1 MKRSASIFLND
12 WLINPNR
19 KPLVMRGAR
28 QVGKTWLIRDLAAS
42 KSRTLI
48 ELNLEKRP
56 ELAEHF
62 SSNDPRQI
70 VADLEADLGLAIHP
84 DTSILFLDEIQAVP
98 ALLAK
103 LRWFREEM
111 PELPVV
117 AAGSL
122 LDFTLAEHDFSMP
135 VGRIMYCHIEPLSF
149 FEFLNASGNEKLYK
163 ALSIAGETGTLSPR
177 LHERSL
183 ELFSEYCITGGL
195 PEIVAEWLEHRDDN
209 RRLQLQRDLIATY
222 RDDFN
227 KYRNR
232 IATDL
237 LHRVMDAIPKQL
249 GNRFVYNHVDTDAS
263 HRNLKQAVEMLT
275 LARVCHRIEHTAA
288 NGLPLG
294 AESNPRLFK
303 MMMVD
308 IGISTVQLGLSRLEF
323 RNLNQVVWANKG
335 GLAEQFVGQHLRCL
349 FNPWEEPRLFYWQR
363 TGGRL
368 GELDFIIQHGPL
380 VIPIEVKAGSSG
392 SMKSLHAFMQN
403 KQLPLAVR
411 LDTNPPSVQDM
422 DVRTTTGDPVR
433 YRLLSLP
440 LYMTETLP
448 TAIDRSLSL

>member
-1 MKRSASIFLND
+1 MNRSVSTFLND
-12 WLINPNR
+12 WLVNPNR

-28 QVGKTWLIRDLAAS
+28 QVGKTWLIRELAKS
-42 KSRTLI
+42 QSRTLI
-48 ELNLEKRP
+48 EVNLEKRP
-56 ELAEHF
+56 ELAVHF
-62 SSNDPRQI
+62 LSNDPRQI
-70 VADLEADLGLAIHP
+70 VSDLETDLGMDIHP

-98 ALLAK
+98 RLLAS
-103 LRWFREEM
+103 LRWFYEEM

-135 VGRIMYCHIEPLSF
+135 VGRIMYCHVEPLSF
-149 FEFLNASGNEKLYK
+149 FEFLTASGNEKLRE
-163 ALSIAGETGTLSPR
+163 ALNRAGATGILSPR
-177 LHERSL
+177 FHERSL

-195 PEIVAEWLEHRDDN
+195 PEIVAEWLEVRDDN
-209 RRLQLQRDLIATY
+209 RRLQLQRDLIAAY

-232 IATDL
+232 VSTDL
-237 LHRVMDAIPKQL
+237 LHRVMDAVPKQL
-249 GNRFVYNHVDTDAS
+249 GNRFVYTHADEDSS
-263 HRNLKQAVEMLT
+263 HRHLKQAVDMLT

-303 MMMVD
+303 MIMTD

-323 RNLNQVVWANKG
+323 RNVSQVVWANKG

-349 FNPWEEPRLFYWQR
+349 FKPWEEPRLFYWQR
-363 TGGRL
+363 TGGRQA
-368 GELDFIIQHGPL
+368 ELDFIIQYGAQI
-380 VIPIEVKAGSSG
+380 IPIEVKAGSSG
-392 SMKSLHAFMQN
+392 SMKSLHAFMQS

-411 LDTNPPSVQDM
+411 LDTNLPSVQDL
-422 DVRTTTGDPVR
+422 DVQTTTGESVR

-448 TAIDRSLSL
+448 VAIDRSLL